1 MAQFAAAGSVLSM
14 ALANYAL
21 DRMIASPSSRVLTR
35 KFAKI
40 ETSSACRCGG
50 ADESEHW
57 R

>member
-21 DRMIASPSSRVLTR
+21 DRMIASPSSRVLAR

-40 ETSSACRCGG
+40 EKLLCLDCLRLPM
-50 ADESEHW
+50 